1 MSCPLESPLPSFVS
15 TLHFAGGRSLRA
27 ACIEEPGVLISSRA
41 GLENLPQE
49 AAFILNEI
57 KFRDEKVHGASR
69 SPVAAM
75 RVPPH

>member
-1 MSCPLESPLPSFVS
+1 M
-15 TLHFAGGRSLRA
+15 
-27 ACIEEPGVLISSRA
+27 LISSRA

-75 RVPPH
+75 RAPPH